1 MTLMSGLPTLA
12 VPQNRNMLRGASKP
26 QAPRMEAADKE
37 ATVYVYDVIDSWG
50 FDINTFAVAL
60 QEAGDLARIN
70 VRINSPGGN
79 AFDGAAV
86 YNLLKEHK
94 AEIVVKIDGQ
104 AASAASIIAM
114 AGDQIL
120 MGEAAEIMI
129 HNPWVFVI
137 GDSNELI
144 KVADDLKKM
153 EARFARAYAKRS
165 GQDEKKIRT
174 MMDEETYMGPDEAIE
189 LGFATGMLLAEDG
202 PDDAQAATRKVN
214 LRQAYRERFATGET
228 KPYDQLR
235 QHLKT
240 AKLKQQARPAA
251 PLKKSA

>member
-1 MTLMSGLPTLA
+1 MTKMSGLPTLA

-26 QAPRMEAADKE
+26 AAPRMEATDKE
-37 ATVYVYDVIDSWG
+37 ATVYIYDVIDSWG
-50 FDINTFAVAL
+50 FDINTFAIAL
-60 QEAGDLARIN
+60 QEAGDLETIN

-79 AFDGAAV
+79 AFDGAAI

-114 AGDQIL
+114 AGDRIL

-137 GDSNELI
+137 GDSNELM

-174 MMDEETYMGPDEAIE
+174 MMDDETYMGPDEAIE
-189 LGFATGMLLAEDG
+189 MGFATGMLLAEDE
-202 PDDAQAATRKVN
+202 PDDKQAATRKVQ
-214 LRQAYRERFATGET
+214 LRQAYREKFANGET
-228 KPYDQLR
+228 QPYDQLR
-235 QHLKT
+235 HRIQT
-240 AKLKQQARPAA
+240 AKLKQKASRPAR
-251 PLKKSA
+251 